1 MELALA
7 LLQLWLF
14 KTRDYL
20 THWPSAVSFYNGV
33 GKVGGGWI
41 RCLLLMIQRASESC
55 EPSKIG

>member
-20 THWPSAVSFYNGV
+20 THWPSDVSFYNGV
-33 GKVGGGWI
+33 GKVGGRWI
-41 RCLLLMIQRASESC
+41 RCFAYDPEGFRIL
-55 EPSKIG
+55 